1 MSGHINPDRERF
13 SAFRD
18 IASDGPIHMLN
29 LIRLKETA
37 VYPDGTLVSGREAY
51 AAYGRESAPIFKRV
65 GGRIFWSAD
74 FELDLIGPEEERW
87 DIVFIAEYPSTD
99 AFVEMV
105 KDEDYQKAVVHR
117 TSAVQDSR
125 LVRMNPK
132 STGEAFG

>member
-1 MSGHINPDRERF
+1 MSEHINPDKSRF
-13 SAFRD
+13 ATFRG
-18 IASDGPIHMLN
+18 ISRNGPVQMLN
-29 LIRLKETA
+29 LVRLKDAA
-37 VYPDGTLVSGREAY
+37 VYPDGTMVSGKEAY
-51 AAYGRESAPIFKRV
+51 SAYGRESAPIFKRV

-74 FELDLIGPEEERW
+74 FELNLIGPEEERW